1 MSGINLVTLLTAGCL
16 AAATFAGCA
25 VPKPSA
31 ELLSARV
38 AYDDA
43 AKSDAKDEVPDQLLN
58 AEQALQKAEGAHQ
71 KSANSYRSKTLAY
84 IAERRAQ
91 LAIVLATISLSQQ
104 EIDVAEKLY
113 ATLLED
119 SNRSA
124 NKNLGRTQSELASA
138 RSELERQEAE
148 LAAKQRA
155 LKQRE
160 QELAS
165 KTGELNKTAGELNK
179 TAGELAKTADA
190 LEREKK
196 ARQEA
201 EAKAKAALASLE
213 EIGRVKEEA
222 RGMVIT
228 LSGAVMFKTND
239 AVLLDIA
246 KRQLSKVAEALQ
258 EQDESKKIVIE
269 GHTDSR
275 GSDRANRKLSQ
286 GRAESVR
293 SYLISQGVKSG
304 RISAI
309 GKGES
314 QPIANNKTAEGRA
327 NNRRVEIIIGR

>member
-1 MSGINLVTLLTAGCL
+1 MSGINMVTLLTAGCL
-16 AAATFAGCA
+16 ATASFAGCA
-25 VPKPSA
+25 ATKPSV
-31 ELLSARV
+31 ELASARL

-43 AKSDAKDEVPDQLLN
+43 AKSEAKDEVPDQLLN
-58 AEQALQKAEGAHQ
+58 AEQALQKAEGAHK
-71 KSANSYRSKTLAY
+71 KSANSKRSRALAY
-84 IAERRAQ
+84 VAERRAQ
-91 LAIVLATISLSQQ
+91 LAVVLAMTSLSQQ
-104 EIDVAEKLY
+104 EADVAEKLY

-124 NKNLGRTQSELASA
+124 NKNLGRTKSELASA

-148 LAAKQRA
+148 LAAKQKA

-165 KTGELNKTAGELNK
+165 KTGELNKTAGELTK
-179 TAGELAKTADA
+179 TANA
-190 LEREKK
+190 LEQEKK

-239 AVLLDIA
+239 AVLLEIA
-246 KRQLSKVAEALQ
+246 ERQLSKVAEALQ

-286 GRAESVR
+286 NRADSVR
-293 SYLISQGVKSG
+293 SYLISQGVTSG
-304 RISAI
+304 RITAI

-314 QPIANNKTAEGRA
+314 EPIANNKTADGRA
-327 NNRRVEIIIGR
+327 NNRRVEIIVGR

>member
-1 MSGINLVTLLTAGCL
+1 MSRIHLVALVTATCL
-16 AAATFAGCA
+16 ATASFAGCA
-25 VPKPSA
+25 ASKPSV
-31 ELLSARV
+31 ELVNARL

-43 AKSDAKDEVPDQLLN
+43 ANSEAKDEVPDQLLS
-58 AEQALQKAEGAHQ
+58 AEQALQRAEAEH
-71 KSANSYRSKTLAY
+71 KKDANSYLAKALAY

-91 LAIVLATISLSQQ
+91 LAVVLAATSISQQ
-104 EIDVAEKLY
+104 EVDVAEKLY

-124 NKNLGRTQSELASA
+124 NKNLGRTKSELASA

-148 LAAKQRA
+148 LAAKQKA

-165 KTGELNKTAGELNK
+165 KTGELNKTAGELTK
-179 TAGELAKTADA
+179 TANA
-190 LEREKK
+190 LEQEKK

-239 AVLLDIA
+239 AILLDIA

-258 EQDESKKIVIE
+258 EQDESKRIVIE

-275 GSDRANRKLSQ
+275 GSDRANRTLSQ
-286 GRAESVR
+286 NRADSVMN
-293 SYLISQGVKSG
+293 YLISQGVKAG
-304 RISAI
+304 RITAI

-314 QPIANNKTAEGRA
+314 EPIANNRTAEGRA
-327 NNRRVEIIIGR
+327 NNRRVEIIVGR

>member
-1 MSGINLVTLLTAGCL
+1 MSGIKLVTLMTAGCL
-16 AAATFAGCA
+16 ATASFAGCA
-25 VPKPSA
+25 LPKPSV
-31 ELLSARV
+31 ELVSARV
-38 AYDDA
+38 AYDNA
-43 AKSDAKDEVPDQLLN
+43 AKSEAKDEVPDQLLN
-58 AEQALQKAEGAHQ
+58 AEQALQKAEGEYQ
-71 KSANSYRSKTLAY
+71 KNDNSNRSRTLAY
-84 IAERRAQ
+84 IAERRAE
-91 LAIVLATISLSQQ
+91 LAVVLAMTSLSQQ
-104 EIDVAEKLY
+104 EIAVAEKLY

-124 NKNLGRTQSELASA
+124 NKNLGRTKSELASA

-148 LAAKQRA
+148 LAAKQLA

-160 QELAS
+160 LELAS
-165 KTGELNKTAGELNK
+165 KTGELNKTAGELTK
-179 TAGELAKTADA
+179 TANA

-196 ARQEA
+196 ARLEA

-239 AVLLDIA
+239 AVLLEIA
-246 KRQLSKVAEALQ
+246 ERQLSKVAEALQ
-258 EQDESKKIVIE
+258 EQDESKKIVVE

-275 GSDRANRKLSQ
+275 GSDKANRKLSQ
-286 GRAESVR
+286 SRAESVMT
-293 SYLISQGVKSG
+293 YLISQGVKRG
-304 RISAI
+304 RITAD

-314 QPIANNKTAEGRA
+314 QPIANNRTAEGRA